1 MYDKAQDKETSHSCP
16 SFSYLYLYRPGE
28 VTDINKEGDVGIV
41 VEVKLFIGEGI
52 FTLFDIRPGDD
63 GNFLT
68 CLCASCK
75 STTKY

>member
-1 MYDKAQDKETSHSCP
+1 MLREGN
-16 SFSYLYLYRPGE
+16 LYLYRPGE

-75 STTKY
+75 ACCPSDIQVKVL